1 MTLRIE
7 GQPNWKVTTPRRRRG
22 AAAGTSAESVL
33 PACLQDGVI
42 DGEFEVVEEAHLQ
55 GPALQ
60 PPAAARRGGRGKAE
74 GTEELTVTLD
84 QPVGEPYVV
93 VARQESGAISF
104 HFPQAAEVKTARG
117 GRRGAKST
125 TPLVVKISVGGGTP
139 AEETPAAPRRRGT
152 RGLVDRLVRVVV
164 LKVANAV
171 ADYAMEVLG
180 RKLEEQ
186 LWKNGKRQE
195 GWVRVELGGNGS
207 VAYRPGLPE
216 GDLSGRSLLLLHGT
230 FSHTEAAF
238 GDLLGDRD
246 TALRLK
252 AFYGDRIFGFDHF
265 TISKTPGEN
274 VAELLAAL
282 PAGLRLT
289 CDVITHSR
297 GGLVLRT
304 LHQELTRGSRPDP
317 RVTLGRVVLVASPN
331 GGTPLATPE
340 RWDQTLGWFA
350 NLLEMF
356 PENPFTTAAGWIS
369 GSLSWLAQGLNRNL
383 PGIQSMDAN
392 GETVQ
397 QLAQIPLTSNDEWYG
412 LVADTQVPAK
422 NGLAARLADMGVD
435 AFFKGPNDLV
445 VPTEGGYEWGASP
458 PVVIPDAR
466 VGRYGPKGNLSA
478 PADALVM
485 HTTLFAQADTH
496 RFVADS
502 LQTPAIEAA
511 IRGMLPPSQLPTILP
526 GIQRV
531 PAAAA
536 AAEPTEPKPA
546 APRKPDEVISVP
558 KIVTLPPVVTIRTEA
573 DAQAWSRQDSLEM
586 IVLEVPPCPEEPSQ
600 TETSGTGQV
609 DEKLKTAAQKIRR
622 HAQLLAMYGGA
633 SVVVPFHLFGK
644 DNGAGERWRQIIR
657 RQISVSRFAN
667 KGTKDAP
674 TEDEMK
680 EMGKRL
686 FDQMFPPEVRLLYD
700 QARYRERS
708 RKLNVVF
715 TSMIPWVSNLPW
727 EFAFDEMLNEYVSVT
742 DVRFVRGVLTPVASD
757 RIETRVGSPLRIL
770 LATAQPN
777 DQAKLDLTEEISGIR
792 AALFELQEKNLVS
805 IETVEKPT
813 VEGLHDAVRKAQYG
827 EIDVVHFMGHGD
839 YDEEKRE
846 GWLLFENGDG
856 TTHKVFTEHLC
867 AILRSRGI
875 KVVFLNACQT
885 ARGGFDDTGY
895 NHNKGV
901 APGLVAG
908 GIPAAVANQ
917 YSVFDN
923 AAVNFAQVFYRCLAQ
938 GLALGDAAREAR
950 ISLRF
955 SNPNSKVFDWGV
967 PVLFTRNPD
976 AVLCSR
982 R

>member
-42 DGEFEVVEEAHLQ
+42 DGEFEVVEEAQLQ

-60 PPAAARRGGRGKAE
+60 PPAAARRGARGKAE

-546 APRKPDEVISVP
+546 APRKPDEVSSVP

-586 IVLEVPPCPEEPSQ
+586 IVLELPPCPEEALQ

-609 DEKLKTAAQKIRR
+609 DEKVKKAAQKIRR

-633 SVVVPFHLFGK
+633 SVVVPFHLFGEK
-644 DNGAGERWRQIIR
+644 DNAGRHWQEIIG
-657 RQISVSRFAN
+657 RQISISKHAN
-667 KGTKDAP
+667 TGKRDAP
-674 TEDEMK
+674 TADEM
-680 EMGKRL
+680 EHMGELL
-686 FDQMFPPEVRLLYD
+686 FDKMFPAPVRQLYD

-708 RKLNVVF
+708 RKLNVIF
-715 TSMIPWVSNLPW
+715 TSMIPWVANLPW
-727 EFAFDEMLNEYVSVT
+727 EFAFDNMLKEYVSVT

-757 RIETRVGSPLRIL
+757 WIETKVGSPLRIL
-770 LATAQPN
+770 LVGAQPG
-777 DQAKLDLTEEISGIR
+777 DQAQLDLSKEVTGIQQV
-792 AALFELQEKNLVS
+792 LSQLEKDGLVTVDLLPNAT
-805 IETVEKPT
+805 IED
-813 VEGLHDAVRKAQYG
+813 LHDKVREARYG

-839 YDEEKRE
+839 FDEEQEE
-846 GWLLFENGDG
+846 GCLLFNKDDG
-856 TTHKVFTEHLC
+856 GTDKVPTEHLC

-875 KVVFLNACQT
+875 KVVFLNACQS
-885 ARGGFDDTGY
+885 AHGGFNVY
-895 NHNKGV
+895 NKGV
-901 APGLVAG
+901 GPGLVAG
-908 GIPAAVANQ
+908 GIPAVVANQ

-923 AAVNFAQVFYRCLAQ
+923 AATRFARVFYRCLAQ

-950 ISLRF
+950 IGLRF
-955 SNPNSKVFDWGV
+955 SDPNSKIYDWGV
-967 PVLFTRNPD
+967 PVLFTRIPD